1 MMGKNGVEESER
13 KRAKNPI
20 NLLEVWICN
29 IVTCVNLIKKF
40 LTKCR
45 CHVFAHLTWLSNNK
59 NSKKNIQHETMR
71 WYCLFLPSFLF
82 FEQVHSIILSSLSNI
97 PTVYEWKHIMQ
108 IIQWCTIDSTI
119 NTTALSSLIEQNISM
134 SDIQLRRRNGFFFH
148 LKYKWQCRKYIC
160 TKSVLWFF

>member
-1 MMGKNGVEESER
+1 MMGKNGDEESER

-40 LTKCR
+40 LTKCCCR
-45 CHVFAHLTWLSNNK
+45 VFAHLTWLSNNK
-59 NSKKNIQHETMR
+59 NSNKKKCSAWDNAVILLISSVVLVLWTSVQHI
-71 WYCLFLPSFLF
+71 FSSF
-82 FEQVHSIILSSLSNI
+82 SNI
-97 PTVYEWKHIMQ
+97 PTVYKWKHIMQ

-134 SDIQLRRRNGFFFH
+134 SGIQLQEEICFFSFE
-148 LKYKWQCRKYIC
+148 R
-160 TKSVLWFF
+160 